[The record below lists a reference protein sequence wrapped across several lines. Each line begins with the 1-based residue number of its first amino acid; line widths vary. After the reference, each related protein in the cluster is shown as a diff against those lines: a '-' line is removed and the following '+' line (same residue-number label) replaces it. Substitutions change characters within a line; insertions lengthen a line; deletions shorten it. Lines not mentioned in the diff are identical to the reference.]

1 MDNYINELKLLIFD
15 WDGTLMDS
23 EAQIVSCM
31 RAAAA
36 DLALPERTPDE
47 IRNII
52 GLGLKEA
59 VATLYPDHDEY
70 LVGQLSGR
78 YREHWLGQLEASTLF
93 PGVVETLQLLKEEG
107 FLLAVATGKGRR
119 GLDHALAS
127 TGLEALFDATR
138 CSDETR
144 SKPHP
149 QMLHEI
155 MDELGVA
162 GELTAMIG
170 DTEYDMAMARNAST
184 HPVAVSYGVH
194 EWERLQQHAPVV
206 CLEQFTDINDWLAEL
221 RLQQTPLTVNQTA

>member
-1 MDNYINELKLLIFD
+1 MDDSPNDLKLLVFD

-23 EAQIVSCM
+23 EAQIVGCM

-36 DLALPERTPDE
+36 DLALPERSPDE

-59 VATLYPDHDEY
+59 VTSLYPEHGEILADD
-70 LVGQLSGR
+70 LAAR

-107 FLLAVATGKGRR
+107 FLLAVATGKGRA
-119 GLDHALAS
+119 GLDRALAM
-127 TGLEALFDATR
+127 TGLDAVFDATR
-138 CSDETR
+138 CADETR

-155 MDELGVA
+155 MQALDVPGPR
-162 GELTAMIG
+162 TAMIG
-170 DTEYDMAMARNAST
+170 DTEYDMAMARNANT

-194 EWERLQQHAPVV
+194 EWERLQPHAPLV

-221 RLQQTPLTVNQTA
+221 RQTPLTVNQTA